1 MAEPYDLQAAEMPAA
16 GMLAVIDLFTHAC
29 VAFEQALT
37 RTDNML
43 DATDFTGSIHDLG
56 FNAGRVRALSEALT
70 LLTGSPEWRR
80 QGDAVLAEYL
90 QGTPLPEQE
99 QGG

>member
-1 MAEPYDLQAAEMPAA
+1 MAGPYDPHAVETPAA
-16 GMLAVIDLFTHAC
+16 GLPAVIELFTRAC
-29 VAFEQALT
+29 AAFEQALT

-56 FNAGRVRALSEALT
+56 FTAGRVRALGEALT
-70 LLTGSPEWRR
+70 LLTGSPEWTRR
-80 QGDAVLAEYL
+80 GDEVLAEYL

-99 QGG
+99 PSS